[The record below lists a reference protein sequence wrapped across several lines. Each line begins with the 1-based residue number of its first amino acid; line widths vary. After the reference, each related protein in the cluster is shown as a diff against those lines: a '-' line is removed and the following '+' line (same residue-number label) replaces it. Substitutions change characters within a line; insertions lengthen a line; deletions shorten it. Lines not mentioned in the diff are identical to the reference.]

1 MPHKIVG
8 EALKCTAY
16 NTAGVHKVIVTDSQS
31 RPLLRDITYTW
42 SVSWNW
48 SSTDL
53 TQADL

>member
-31 RPLLRDITYTW
+31 RPFEISPTRGLSHETGQVL
-42 SVSWNW
+42 S
-48 SSTDL
+48 
-53 TQADL
+53 ADL